1 MNRYLALFL
10 PAYGVTLIA
19 VPVAM
24 MIDHLGRGAT
34 PLRAISVLPLW
45 EFYAALFAIPFA
57 LPAAGLALL
66 LQCLFGD
73 SLRGMTGRLFF
84 TLICAGLGAAVVTL
98 TIHSF
103 ALIAAAS
110 GGTAAWLASSP
121 AWPPRWRS
129 ALVIT
134 VGLTAGIILGWQY
147 Y

>member
-1 MNRYLALFL
+1 MNQFLALFL

-34 PLRAISVLPLW
+34 PLGAIAVLPLW
-45 EFYAALFAIPFA
+45 AMYAAVFAVPFV

-66 LQCLFGD
+66 IQRLAGYLWHG
-73 SLRGMTGRLFF
+73 RTGKLLF
-84 TLICAGLGAAVVTL
+84 TLMCTGLGAAVVTL

-110 GGTAAWLASSP
+110 GGTAAWVASSP
-121 AWPPRWRS
+121 AWPPRWRL
-129 ALVIT
+129 ALVIV
-134 VGLTAGIILGWQY
+134 VGLTAGIILGLQY